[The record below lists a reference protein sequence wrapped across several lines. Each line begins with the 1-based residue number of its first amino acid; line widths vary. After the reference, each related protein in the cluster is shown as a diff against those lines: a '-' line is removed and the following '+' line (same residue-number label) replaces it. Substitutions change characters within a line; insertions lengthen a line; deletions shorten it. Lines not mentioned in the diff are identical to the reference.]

1 MKIANLDNEV
11 HFKNVFTNVEVF
23 RGFVKDVLGIDMNIE
38 KVETEKVLPSQ
49 VSPIRFRMDLFAED
63 KAKRTI
69 VEIQKMDYDYAYD
82 RFSHYF
88 FANLVD
94 AQKRSSDYAYEKEVY
109 LIVVV
114 TSTYKIKEK
123 SGVLITDDVLITDT
137 NPRTLRGDKRYMHD
151 HKMVILNA
159 INADDDTPEPIKDW
173 LDLIVE
179 STKEEQDLDKIN
191 RNKAA
196 INKAVQL
203 AELNSLTPE
212 QRAESKVQEM
222 RKRMIAIREK
232 EGFERGEDSKEV
244 EFVLR
249 LRERGYDVSQIVD
262 LTGLSED
269 RIREIIAEMN

>member
-11 HFKNVFTNVEVF
+11 HFKNVFTDVEVF
-23 RGFVKDVLGIDMNIE
+23 CGFVKDVLGIDMNIE

-159 INADDDTPEPIKDW
+159 INADDDTPKPIKDW